1 MGGLVKSTSFH
12 SIDEL
17 ATFTPMLDRRLGHLV
32 GRLLRFMG
40 TDQEVEFT
48 VEEGVLS
55 VLQSRTAEIGANKRL
70 AAFVDPG
77 PKSSAG
83 SGVRG
88 SAFRGLAAFDEQDLR
103 YCREQCVLG
112 QQDVDGI
119 LVILESPSP
128 EHIPLILEADGLL
141 AAKGGSTSHAAIAV
155 KGISDR
161 DYHAVVGVEGL
172 RVRARRHEEIVDPEG
187 VVRYTIHAGDVVS
200 IDGSTGAIYVGS
212 RPLQET

>member
-1 MGGLVKSTSFH
+1 MGDVKFGAVGDDLVGGLVKSTSFH

-77 PKSSAG
+77 RSRARDRQASA
-83 SGVRG
+83 
-88 SAFRGLAAFDEQDLR
+88 AAHLEGLAAFDEQDLR

-155 KGISDR
+155 KRGSVTGITMPWWVSR
-161 DYHAVVGVEGL
+161 GFGPGPTP
-172 RVRARRHEEIVDPEG
+172 RG
-187 VVRYTIHAGDVVS
+187 GD
-200 IDGSTGAIYVGS
+200 S
-212 RPLQET
+212 RS